1 MSKSVKCHPA
11 ELVFFDTFEQHCKK
25 IKMSTEPTQ
34 WIQAEED
41 FHKWIETPELY
52 PENPENNLRKSIHI
66 YFRKKYYNL
75 LTPIASWVFDKLP
88 LDNLLQAE
96 KEVSTLNIVTEQKER
111 PKAYPEIRFRKVED
125 YYSENRRILAGLWKD
140 DKNII
145 YEFYENEFSKVA
157 FMILTNNGSIE
168 DAKDIFQD
176 ALVILMDKF
185 TWGKLDLSGCKLGT
199 YVYSISRNL
208 WFEQLR
214 KRKKENEFADIEK
227 YTSVSISVDYY
238 EEEPDLYE
246 LVSKAIESLGDP
258 CKELLELYYFENH
271 PWETVA
277 SLMGYS
283 TAASARNQKYKC
295 LERIREQINRKPR

>member
-1 MSKSVKCHPA
+1 
-11 ELVFFDTFEQHCKK
+11 
-25 IKMSTEPTQ
+25 
-34 WIQAEED
+34 
-41 FHKWIETPELY
+41 
-52 PENPENNLRKSIHI
+52 
-66 YFRKKYYNL
+66 
-75 LTPIASWVFDKLP
+75 
-88 LDNLLQAE
+88 
-96 KEVSTLNIVTEQKER
+96 
-111 PKAYPEIRFRKVED
+111 
-125 YYSENRRILAGLWKD
+125 
-140 DKNII
+140 
-145 YEFYENEFSKVA
+145 
-157 FMILTNNGSIE
+157 
-168 DAKDIFQD
+168 
-176 ALVILMDKF
+176 MDKF

>member
-1 MSKSVKCHPA
+1 
-11 ELVFFDTFEQHCKK
+11 
-25 IKMSTEPTQ
+25 MSTEPTQ

-41 FHKWIETPELY
+41 FHKWIENPKLY

-75 LTPIASWVFDKLP
+75 LTPIVSWVFDKLP
-88 LDNLLQAE
+88 LDDLLQAE
-96 KEVSTLNIVTEQKER
+96 KETPSNIVTK
-111 PKAYPEIRFRKVED
+111 KKVSLRGD
-125 YYSENRRILAGLWKD
+125 YGILYKIKTKDHFAENRRILIGLWKD
-140 DKNII
+140 SKSII

-157 FMILTNNGSIE
+157 FMILTNSGTIE

-185 TWGKLDLSGCKLGT
+185 TWGKLDLHDCSLGT
-199 YVYSISRNL
+199 YVYSISKNL
-208 WFEQLR
+208 WYEKLR
-214 KRKKENEFADIEK
+214 KQKKLNEFIDIEK
-227 YTSVSISVDYY
+227 YKSVSISVGYY
-238 EEEPDLYE
+238 DEEPDLYE

-283 TAASARNQKYKC
+283 SAASARNQKYKC
-295 LERIREQINRKPR
+295 LERIREQINLKQQ